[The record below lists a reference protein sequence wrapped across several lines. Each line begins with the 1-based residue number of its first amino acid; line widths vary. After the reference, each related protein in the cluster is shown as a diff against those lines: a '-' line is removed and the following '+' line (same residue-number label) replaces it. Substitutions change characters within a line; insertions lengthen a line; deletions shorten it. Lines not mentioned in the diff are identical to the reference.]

1 VNADMLEHRAKAFDW
16 LFDAVVV
23 TDINGIITDWN
34 KGAEALYGYSKEEA
48 MGELVSIL
56 HVPEDIERIT
66 ADVMVALDE
75 FGRWTGE
82 VKMLHKNGNIGWVE
96 SMCVPILDS
105 NDQIIGALGINRNI
119 SVRIKESERLEHLA
133 LTKSSTASDKSV

>member
-1 VNADMLEHRAKAFDW
+1 MLEHRAKAFDW